1 MDTYWNGHDDG
12 EMYFEWRQAER
23 VRKLDE
29 KEKELREFE
38 LHCAQRLGEANN
50 KLIQSLENRPTLSE
64 ARMAIREELEAEH
77 EQRVEGLVTSIS
89 NLDDEVESLTLQ
101 LAASQAR
108 EEALRGVIKDN
119 ILRLREGS
127 V

>member
-1 MDTYWNGHDDG
+1 
-12 EMYFEWRQAER
+12 
-23 VRKLDE
+23 
-29 KEKELREFE
+29 
-38 LHCAQRLGEANN
+38 
-50 KLIQSLENRPTLSE
+50 
-64 ARMAIREELEAEH
+64 MAIREELEAKH

>member
-1 MDTYWNGHDDG
+1 MDTYWDGHDDG

-23 VRKLDE
+23 VRKLEE
-29 KEKELREFE
+29 KQKELRELE

-50 KLIQSLENRPTLSE
+50 KLIQSLENRSTLSE
-64 ARMAIREELEAEH
+64 ARKAIREELKAEH
-77 EQRVEGLVTSIS
+77 EQRVDGLLTSIS
-89 NLDDEVESLTLQ
+89 NLDDEVESLTLK
-101 LAASQAR
+101 LAASEAR

-127 V
+127 M